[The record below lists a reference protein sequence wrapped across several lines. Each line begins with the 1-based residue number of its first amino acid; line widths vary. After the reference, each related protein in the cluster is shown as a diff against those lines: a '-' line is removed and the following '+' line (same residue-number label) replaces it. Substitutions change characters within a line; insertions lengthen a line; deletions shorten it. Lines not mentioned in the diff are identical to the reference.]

1 MFAMQAI
8 KGSLRFKEKD
18 LQNEDKMTTMFED
31 LRNTSD
37 DHWCASSGVPPF
49 EANVSFDNSPI
60 NVDDEDEG
68 ENDDDSEPEEVTPTS
83 ARGKRGRVHGN
94 SKGKKPKTS
103 TGHWFEE
110 QMGKIVEMNERTTTS
125 CESIARREDKS
136 GCSIQDVMALVK
148 DCGATTGTGEHF
160 VASLVFTKRAEREMF
175 MTLDTPEERFQW
187 LK

>member
-1 MFAMQAI
+1 MIIGCLIFVYQHPKQMF
-8 KGSLRFKEKD
+8 L
-18 LQNEDKMTTMFED
+18 MTIHQSILMTRMK
-31 LRNTSD
+31 
-37 DHWCASSGVPPF
+37 H
-49 EANVSFDNSPI
+49 
-60 NVDDEDEG
+60 
-68 ENDDDSEPEEVTPTS
+68 DDSEPEEVTPTS

-103 TGHWFEE
+103 TSHWFEE
-110 QMGKIVEMNERTTTS
+110 HMGRIVEMNERTTTS

-148 DCGATTGTGEHF
+148 DCGATTGTNEHF

-187 LK
+187 LKRKHEWITRNY